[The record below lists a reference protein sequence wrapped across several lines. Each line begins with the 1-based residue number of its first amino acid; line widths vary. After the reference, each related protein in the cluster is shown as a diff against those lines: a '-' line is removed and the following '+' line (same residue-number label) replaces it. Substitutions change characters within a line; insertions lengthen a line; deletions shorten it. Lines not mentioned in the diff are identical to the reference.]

1 MHDDGSRRR
10 IARSPL
16 DRALRY
22 VGLALG
28 ALIGWQIGS
37 EIGKAQD
44 DGNSIVYGLLGACFA
59 GALLFIIA
67 PYVTVGLFR
76 WLRTKLLAIP
86 AIDIV
91 AAGIGLIIGGVLS
104 SLLALP
110 SALLPEPLGQIMP
123 FVVAVCICV
132 LSVFVMI
139 VQRNELLPLLTR
151 RGGPIE
157 PEERLLLDTSVIID
171 GRIVELMRSRIVNFP
186 LVVPRFILREL
197 QGIANSDE
205 PSRKVRGRRGL
216 DVLERLQREGIAT
229 VEILEVEVEE
239 EPEVD
244 NKLIR
249 LAKLSRY
256 HILTGDQ
263 NLERVAKLQNVVAIN
278 INSVAQALRPPVAP
292 GEELELSIVQPG
304 REHGQGIGYLDDGT
318 LVVIEEGRDRI
329 GKHVRVVITRT
340 LQTGTGRMAFAQVKE
355 EVPVG

>member
-1 MHDDGSRRR
+1 VQNDSRRQ

-22 VGLALG
+22 VGLVLG

-37 EIGKAQD
+37 EIGKTQEGTHWA
-44 DGNSIVYGLLGACFA
+44 VYAS
-59 GALLFIIA
+59 ALAAAVGGVFFIIA
-67 PYVTVGLFR
+67 PYATVGLFR
-76 WLRTKLLAIP
+76 WLRRKLVAIP

-110 SALLPEPLGQIMP
+110 SALLPDPIGQIMP
-123 FVVAVCICV
+123 FVVAVCVCV
-132 LSVFVMI
+132 LSVLVLV
-139 VQRNELLPLLTR
+139 VQKNELLPLLTR
-151 RGGPIE
+151 RGGPSE

-171 GRIVELMRSRIVNFP
+171 GRIVELMRSKIVNYP
-186 LVVPRFILREL
+186 LVVPAFILREL
-197 QGIANSDE
+197 QGIANSDD

-216 DVLERLQREGIAT
+216 DVLERLQREGIAS
-229 VEILEVEVEE
+229 VEMLEVEVEE

-263 NLERVAKLQNVVAIN
+263 NLERVAKLQNIVAIN
-278 INSVAQALRPPVAP
+278 INTVAQALRPPVAP
-292 GEELELSIVQPG
+292 GEILELSIVQAG

-329 GKHVRVVITRT
+329 GKQVRVVVTRT
-340 LQTGTGRMAFAQVKE
+340 LQTGTGRMAFAQVKD

>member
-1 MHDDGSRRR
+1 MHDDSRRK

-22 VGLALG
+22 VGLVIG

-37 EIGKAQD
+37 DVGHARDESNWAAYAI
-44 DGNSIVYGLLGACFA
+44 LLALVI
-59 GALLFIIA
+59 GALFFIIA
-67 PYVTVGLFR
+67 PYVTVGLIR
-76 WLRTKLLAIP
+76 WLRRKLMAIP
-86 AIDIV
+86 AIDVV

-104 SLLALP
+104 SLLAWP
-110 SALLPEPLGQIMP
+110 SSLLPDPIGQIMP
-123 FVVAVCICV
+123 FAVAVSVCV
-132 LSVFVMI
+132 LSVLVLI
-139 VQRNELLPLLTR
+139 VQKHELLPLLTR
-151 RGGPIE
+151 RGGPVV

-171 GRIVELMRSRIVNFP
+171 GRIVELMRSGIVNFP

-197 QGIANSDE
+197 QGIANSDDA
-205 PSRKVRGRRGL
+205 SRKVRGRRGL
-216 DVLERLQREGIAT
+216 DVLERLQREGIAS
-229 VEILEVEVEE
+229 VEMLEVEVEE

-263 NLERVAKLQNVVAIN
+263 NLERVARLQDIVAIN

-292 GEELELSIVQPG
+292 GEVLELSIVQAG

-329 GKHVRVVITRT
+329 GQQVRVVVTRT

-355 EVPVG
+355 EVPVA

>member
-1 MHDDGSRRR
+1 MHDDTRRR
-10 IARSPL
+10 VARSPL
-16 DRALRY
+16 DKALRY
-22 VGLALG
+22 AGLLIG

-37 EIGKAQD
+37 EIGHAQD
-44 DGNSIVYGLLGACFA
+44 DGNWAAYAFLSAAFV

-76 WLRTKLLAIP
+76 WLRGKLIAIP

-91 AAGIGLIIGGVLS
+91 AAGIGLIIGGLLS
-104 SLLALP
+104 SLFALP
-110 SALLPEPLGQIMP
+110 SALLPNPIGQIMP
-123 FVVAVCICV
+123 FVVAVCVCA
-132 LSVFVMI
+132 LSVLVMI
-139 VQRNELLPLLTR
+139 VQKNELLPLITR
-151 RGGPIE
+151 RGGPQP

-171 GRIVELMRSRIVNFP
+171 GRIVELMRSGIVNFP

-197 QGIANSDE
+197 QGIANSDDT
-205 PSRKVRGRRGL
+205 SRKVRGRRGL

-263 NLERVAKLQNVVAIN
+263 NLERVARLQNIVAIN

-292 GEELELSIVQPG
+292 GEVLELSIVQAG
-304 REHGQGIGYLDDGT
+304 RELGQGIGYLDDGT
-318 LVVIEEGRDRI
+318 LVVVEEGRDRI
-329 GKHVRVVITRT
+329 GKQVRVVVTRT

-355 EVPVG
+355 EVRF